1 MKKAIV
7 TVSFSGEI
15 QIDLDNL
22 GRLVND
28 QIKDIVMELIAMDSN
43 YISEASDFDIEIK
56 RY

>member
-22 GRLVND
+22 GGLVND
-28 QIKDIVMELIAMDSN
+28 QIKDIVMEQIAMDSN

>member
-22 GRLVND
+22 GGLVND

-56 RY
+56 LY